1 MRSFTLG
8 KRVVGGGAPVLV
20 IAEMAWAHDGDREKA
35 VRMARGAA
43 EAGADALSVH
53 VTSVPDYMVAHYG
66 NPGTV
71 SAGKPTSKIYEYLAQ
86 INLDRPAV
94 AAVAEA
100 ARAAG
105 LAVVLMP
112 NDLPSLE
119 FSRSLGP
126 DGYVLSPAC
135 FTDEAFVRALAA
147 SDRPVVPRIGG
158 STLGEIERTV
168 GWLRDAGCRDLVL
181 LHGFQV
187 YPTPLEELNLRAI
200 PTLARIFDCPV
211 GLADHIDG
219 GDELALALPAV
230 AIALGAAALEK
241 HITWDRE
248 ERGEDFESALDP
260 ARFARF
266 VRIVRAAEVAV
277 GGEAVGPFSADVVKY
292 RQVVRKRVVSAMDL
306 PRGTV
311 IEARHLACKRSD
323 DGVGPE
329 DRVHL
334 IGRRLR
340 AALATGDP
348 VTFAT
353 VE

>member
-8 KRVVGGGAPVLV
+8 NRVVGAGAPVLV
-20 IAEMAWAHDGDREKA
+20 IAEMAWAHDGDRERA

-71 SAGKPTSKIYEYLAQ
+71 SAGKPTSKIFEYLER

-94 AAVAEA
+94 TAVAEA
-100 ARAAG
+100 ARTAG

-119 FSRSLGP
+119 FSRSLDP

-135 FTDEAFVRALAA
+135 FTDEDFVRALAA
-147 SDRPVVPRIGG
+147 SDRPVVLRVGG

-168 GWLRDAGCRDLVL
+168 GWLRDAGCRDLL
-181 LHGFQV
+181 ILHGFQV

-200 PTLARIFDCPV
+200 PTLERIFDCPV

-230 AIALGAAALEK
+230 AISFGAAALEK

-266 VRIVRAAEVAV
+266 VRIVRAAELAIGVD
-277 GGEAVGPFSADVVKY
+277 GVGPFSADVLKY
-292 RQVVRKRVVSAMDL
+292 RQVVRKRVVAAADL
-306 PRGTV
+306 PRGAV
-311 IEARHLACKRSD
+311 IEPRHLACKRSD
-323 DGVGPE
+323 DGIGPE
-329 DRVHL
+329 DRIHL

-340 AALATGDP
+340 TDIRTDDPLTFGAL
-348 VTFAT
+348 
-353 VE
+353 E